1 MKKTTKTWTGI
12 VYRYDTYMAQMPCR
26 NRFTVALRALFKG
39 KILLTW
45 LVRSDKKRKGI
56 YIKGEKKD
64 L

>member
-1 MKKTTKTWTGI
+1 MNKANKTITGI

-39 KILLTW
+39 KINLEW
-45 LVRSDKKRKGI
+45 LVRPDKKRKGI
-56 YIKGEKKD
+56 YIKGEKKG